1 MRILARLDRGIQHIP
16 KKLRLTIRTVGL
28 HRRLTKFKRYH
39 WALTICLRQNSK
51 KVVANTRQ
59 KFVSLFF
66 RVSVLQE
73 VCSFIMSQKKQ
84 RRARRQKEYD
94 PVT

>member
-66 RVSVLQE
+66 RSP
-73 VCSFIMSQKKQ
+73 SFKKY
-84 RRARRQKEYD
+84 AHLLCPKKSKEEPD
-94 PVT
+94 DKKNMIQ